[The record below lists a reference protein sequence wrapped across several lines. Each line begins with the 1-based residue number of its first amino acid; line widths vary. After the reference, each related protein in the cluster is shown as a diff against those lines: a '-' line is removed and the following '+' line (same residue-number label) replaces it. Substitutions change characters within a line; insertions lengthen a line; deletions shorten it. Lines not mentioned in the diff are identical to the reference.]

1 MINNDRVL
9 KLQCPD
15 GKCKIVRV
23 YKDRIV
29 GSPDETYMDML
40 RIQDIDN
47 DVETSAE
54 LVAVLVTVPKNED
67 GHLCQRSTPNMT
79 LRHAPRV
86 YIDAG
91 ARHTDECRS
100 K

>member
-47 DVETSAE
+47 DVETSADEFEYQPIKCIKE
-54 LVAVLVTVPKNED
+54 LGKTIKTFKKSDLVNKMKVKT
-67 GHLCQRSTPNMT
+67 
-79 LRHAPRV
+79 
-86 YIDAG
+86 
-91 ARHTDECRS
+91 RS
-100 K
+100 KSRKRKQKNK